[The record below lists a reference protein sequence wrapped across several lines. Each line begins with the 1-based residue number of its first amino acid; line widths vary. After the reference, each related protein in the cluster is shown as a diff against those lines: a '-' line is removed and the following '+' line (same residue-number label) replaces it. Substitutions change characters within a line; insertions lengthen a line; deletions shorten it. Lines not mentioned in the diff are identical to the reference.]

1 MEQDIPKTI
10 IHHSLSKEFNAL
22 SYDSTSSSNPLSAQ
36 ISQQILVV
44 AETLVQ
50 NLLYHLDQLSSAS
63 PEKMQQ
69 MQQNSESDGTEDPME
84 NYKSMI
90 KSVHD
95 QYKSYCE
102 REQTQNQISLE
113 SKFKNWK
120 NSYKRQQLPATT
132 TNSDNIFNFGSDGKH
147 ENIDMLASM
156 QKALQQQEEEEE
168 EEPGTRQN
176 APRSISTEQAQTL
189 AYLEMLPLILKD
201 PRSVLP
207 PKIVKTLRH
216 QTDRRYTN
224 EKNLDDDDDDDDDEG
239 DDFEV
244 AGGQISLECPI
255 TGSLF
260 VKPLVS
266 VHCGHT
272 FDEHGLRE
280 YYYGSHAG
288 AMSQR
293 QSESLTKECPQEA
306 CFAKLRMNEFV
317 EDKIMSIRVNLA
329 KYMDNMEKI
338 KRMNQLD
345 QKDIIL

>member
-1 MEQDIPKTI
+1 MEEETPKTI

-22 SYDSTSSSNPLSAQ
+22 TYDSTSSSNPLSAQ

-63 PEKMQQ
+63 PEKMQH
-69 MQQNSESDGTEDPME
+69 MQQDSESDGTEDPME
-84 NYKSMI
+84 KYKSMI

-102 REQTQNQISLE
+102 REQTQNQFSLE
-113 SKFKNWK
+113 TKFKNWK
-120 NSYKRQQLPATT
+120 NTYKRQPLQSTSADS
-132 TNSDNIFNFGSDGKH
+132 NNIFNLGQEGNND
-147 ENIDMLASM
+147 NIDMLTSM
-156 QKALQQQEEEEE
+156 QRALKQEEAAAG
-168 EEPGTRQN
+168 PVARQS
-176 APRSISTEQAQTL
+176 APRSISTQQAETL
-189 AYLEMLPLILKD
+189 AYLEMLPLILD
-201 PRSVLP
+201 NPRSVLP
-207 PKIVKTLRH
+207 PKIVKALRQ
-216 QTDRRYTN
+216 QTDRRYTTQDSL
-224 EKNLDDDDDDDDDEG
+224 EDDDEG

-272 FDEHGLRE
+272 FDEYGLRE
-280 YYYGSHAG
+280 YYYGNHAG
-288 AMSQR
+288 SMSHR

-317 EDKIMSIRVNLA
+317 EDKIMGIRVNLA

>member
-224 EKNLDDDDDDDDDEG
+224 EKNLDDDDDDDEG